1 MVDVEDLLEM
11 RNNPALAGWRQVAPA
26 REIMADRDVNAAV
39 ASWATRVNSKDL
51 PAQPVPGRKFKVPT
65 ITVGPIPLVCVV
77 AHASIIKLK
86 SPMIKVEVEVGPARI
101 DKLVRH

>member
-65 ITVGPIPLVCVV
+65 IRSYTSCVRGGACV
-77 AHASIIKLK
+77 NHQ
-86 SPMIKVEVEVGPARI
+86 VEVANDQG
-101 DKLVRH
+101 